1 MAMQIAGMHVKGPGA
16 AEREASIMTD
26 WPEELEPP
34 QIAAI
39 FLPIR
44 P

>member
-34 QIAAI
+34 QMCVCVYYW
-39 FLPIR
+39 
-44 P
+44 